1 MIVRGKAPV
10 RISFGSAGDSDYY
23 FDIIDRGNGVNAT
36 INLYS
41 YCEIHPRKDDKIV
54 LRSLETGYV
63 LEFSSLNEI
72 DFGTRELNLMKAAV
86 KHYKNTG
93 IEVITY
99 TDALLD
105 SGLGG
110 SAAHTVSMIEAFNEF
125 NGIQMTKEEIAIL
138 AHKLERIDLGIGG
151 GRQDQWAAAFGG
163 FNYFEFTK
171 HGVTLTPLP

>member
-23 FDIIDRGNGVNAT
+23 FDIIDKGNGVNAT

-54 LRSLETGYV
+54 LRSLETGHV
-63 LEFSSLNEI
+63 LEFNSIDEI
-72 DFGTRELNLMKAAV
+72 NFGERELNLMKAAV

-99 TDALLD
+99 TDAPLD

-110 SAAHTVSMIEAFNEF
+110 SAAHTVSMIEAFNEKGK
-125 NGIQMTKEEIAIL
+125 NLTKVV
-138 AHKLERIDLGIGG
+138 
-151 GRQDQWAAAFGG
+151 
-163 FNYFEFTK
+163 TK
-171 HGVTLTPLP
+171 HFDFRPRAIQERLGLRRPIFQETAAYGHFGVAGRPWEKIIKI